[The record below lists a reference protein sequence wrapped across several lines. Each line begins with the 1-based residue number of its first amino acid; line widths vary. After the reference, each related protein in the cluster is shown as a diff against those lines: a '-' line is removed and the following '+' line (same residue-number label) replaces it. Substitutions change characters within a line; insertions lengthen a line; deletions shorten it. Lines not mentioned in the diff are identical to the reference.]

1 MVLPLVLAFVHRPPG
16 GAATGG
22 GTDDVGLL
30 RAAIGVVTALAGMS
44 LLWGL
49 AWTAEIPPG
58 YPGGQLSGPLLACFL
73 CL

>member
-30 RAAIGVVTALAGMS
+30 RAAIGVVTALAENVAGMM
-44 LLWGL
+44 LTEL
-49 AWTAEIPPG
+49 E
-58 YPGGQLSGPLLACFL
+58 Q
-73 CL
+73 